1 MGNFFPAE
9 NLEILRNNKILLPIE
24 NILTIDKTKLSALKR
39 LKIERVVDL
48 LLYKP
53 SYYQKR
59 LIYPSLSKL
68 AHGNHVVIKGK
79 VSEVLYP
86 KAKSGPT
93 KISIFNDSGSIVL
106 VFFKLHKYLQS
117 IFKIGAEVTVSGKV
131 EFYDFRPQINHPE
144 ILYDKDLITENEPIY
159 PLTYGITNS
168 QIRKYIIKAI
178 RYCGEINEWLP
189 NGLISEYGLPS
200 FMQAVRKIHAEPAD
214 VSLQKSLLRLKIDEA
229 LSNQIGFRYIKEEA
243 RGSKGRIFSINEKIK
258 NSVISALSFDLTEDQ
273 EKVLKEIEQDQA
285 SNSQMLRMLQGDV
298 GCGKTIVA
306 MLSAINAI
314 TSGAQVALMAPT
326 EVLAEQHYN
335 FASKIFEPYGI
346 RVGLLTGKMPSKK
359 KNEMLEAIKSGRIDL
374 LLGTHSLFQE
384 KVQFKDLGYVIVDE
398 QHRFGVEQRMELVS
412 KGSHPDI
419 LIMSATPIPRSLSLT
434 MFGDLALSI
443 IKTMPKTRKEVK
455 TIISSIS
462 KIEDVCKAAQ
472 NVISRS
478 EKIFWICPLIE
489 VGEEGKSNFIDVET
503 RFNYLSNIF
512 GNQVEFLH
520 GGIGGEDKS
529 KILNKLKVGEIKILV
544 ATTVIEVGIDIPDAT
559 LIVIENAE
567 KFGLA
572 QLHQLRGRVG
582 RGDKEST
589 CILLYGKQVSAVA
602 FERFKIMKESRD
614 GFFIAEKDLLLR
626 GEGELLGSRQSGE
639 QNFKF
644 LDLSTDGS
652 IISRCNNIASGILIN
667 KDRLLQMMIYNP
679 KMLAATNMA

>member
-1 MGNFFPAE
+1 MGNFFSE
-9 NLEILRNNKILLPIE
+9 KNLEILRNNKILLPME
-24 NILTIDKTKLSALKR
+24 NILTLDKTKLSALKR

-59 LIYPSLSKL
+59 LIHPSLSKL
-68 AHGNHVVIKGK
+68 AHGNYVIIKGK

-144 ILYDKDLITENEPIY
+144 ILYDKDLITKNEPIY

-189 NGLISEYGLPS
+189 DGLISEYGLPS
-200 FMQAVRKIHAEPAD
+200 FMQAVRKIHAELGE
-214 VSLQKSLLRLKIDEA
+214 VSLSKSLLRLKIDEA
-229 LSNQIGFRYIKEEA
+229 LSNQMGFRYIKEEA
-243 RGSKGRIFSINEKIK
+243 RGSKGRIFEVNEKIK
-258 NSVISALSFDLTEDQ
+258 NSVISELPFDLTEDQ
-273 EKVLKEIEQDQA
+273 EKVLKEIEQEQA
-285 SNSQMLRMLQGDV
+285 SNLQMLRMLQGDV

-306 MLSAINAI
+306 MLSAINVI

-335 FASKIFEPYGI
+335 LASKIFEPYGI

-359 KNEMLEAIKSGRIDL
+359 KNEMLEANREGRIDF

-434 MFGDLALSI
+434 MFGDLALSV
-443 IKTMPKTRKEVK
+443 IKSMPKTRKEVK

-472 NVISRS
+472 NVISRA

-489 VGEEGKSNFIDVET
+489 VEEGKSNFIDVET
-503 RFNYLSNIF
+503 RFNYLSSIF
-512 GNQVEFLH
+512 GSQVEFLH
-520 GGIGGEDKS
+520 GGISGEDKS
-529 KILNKLKVGEIKILV
+529 KILSKLKEGEIKILV
-544 ATTVIEVGIDIPDAT
+544 STTVIEVGIDIPDAT

-644 LDLSTDGS
+644 LDLSSDGS
-652 IISRCNNIASGILIN
+652 IISRCNNIASGMEIN
-667 KDRLLQMMIYNP
+667 KDRLLQMMIYNS
-679 KMLAATNMA
+679 KMLAAINMA